1 MANLPVQL
9 LAYLTALIGGLLMIV
24 AVILPFWKEPDFE
37 VSRLAV
43 LQVHN

>member
-37 VSRLAV
+37 VRLLSSSL
-43 LQVHN
+43 LQN